1 MSDQSRFTTADAALE
16 RNPLTTPAMAPK
28 TPVKTQETTRPGEK
42 PSAPVRSAHSLAGY
56 EDAEAG
62 AHAPRRS
69 AATSSAATVAP
80 PLPAAI
86 GRSGTANKWGGSL
99 LQRKIQRER
108 EAAIWGGGEARKQ
121 GAPRSRTGSARN
133 HQESELFSR
142 SGRGERGRNKWGER
156 DKRCCVRSLL
166 RLPPAFSPS
175 LISWGFRGRRER
187 SA

>member
-1 MSDQSRFTTADAALE
+1 
-16 RNPLTTPAMAPK
+16 
-28 TPVKTQETTRPGEK
+28 VPG
-42 PSAPVRSAHSLAGY
+42 ARSANSLAGY

-86 GRSGTANKWGGSL
+86 GRNGTANRWGGSL

-142 SGRGERGRNKWGER
+142 SGRGEGER
-156 DKRCCVRSLL
+156 REGEKQVGGKRQAMLCSLAAAAAA
-166 RLPPAFSPS
+166 RLLALVDFV
-175 LISWGFRGRRER
+175 GF
-187 SA
+187 